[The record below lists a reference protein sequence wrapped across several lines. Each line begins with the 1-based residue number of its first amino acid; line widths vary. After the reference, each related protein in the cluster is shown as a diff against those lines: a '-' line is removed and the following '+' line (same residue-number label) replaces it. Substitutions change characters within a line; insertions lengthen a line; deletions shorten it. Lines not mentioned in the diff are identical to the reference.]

1 MADVNKEIALKV
13 TTDVN
18 QTTQQFKSAT
28 EELKKT
34 QKSLVEMAL
43 AGKQGTK
50 EFREMETRAGQLR
63 DAIGDV
69 RQRVNA
75 LASDTPKLDL
85 LTGAA
90 QGIAGGFAAAQGAAA
105 LFGSENEEVQQ
116 AILKTQGAM
125 ALLNGV
131 QQVANTLNKDSA
143 FMTQAN
149 AMAQRAYGVA
159 VGAST
164 GALKL
169 FRLALIATGI
179 GAAVVAVGL
188 LVANFEKLK
197 SAVMGFIETSKPLQ
211 AIVTF
216 ITEGFTKLGRA
227 IGIIPSESVKATRQ
241 MIDDLEKQKKLLEA
255 AGADTAAISRRI
267 LELRLQVAK
276 ETKDGIAEIEEE
288 ITLFEAKE
296 GKKRADAD
304 KAAKEKRLAE
314 EKKQLEEIKKLREQA
329 AADQKAIDQIAIDAQ
344 NALIQRALDA
354 TKELQQINEQR
365 RRAALT
371 ARQREREDIIAD
383 SERKIALLREL
394 GASELE
400 IIMEQNR
407 LRGILAKQIAD
418 EEVRI
423 AKEAG
428 LKMQQDRA
436 IVFDAIVQTTRA
448 GLQGIADLSAFFAG
462 QDEQRQRKAFEI
474 QKKANIAITLIDSIL
489 SAQKAYKSL
498 AEIPVVGTVL
508 GAVAAA
514 SALAAGL
521 ARVAA
526 IRNTTF
532 GAATTSAA
540 PQAVRQAG
548 VQGNAPLAF
557 NPNQSTPINPM
568 QNNTNSTGQQ
578 GAQRVY
584 VLERDI
590 SSVGRRVKNV
600 ENFATFGN

>member
-13 TTDVN
+13 TTDVG

-50 EFREMETRAGQLR
+50 EFREMEARAGQLR

-159 VGAST
+159 VGTST

-179 GAAVVAVGL
+179 GAAVVAVGM
-188 LVANFEKLK
+188 LVANWDKLT
-197 SAVMGFIETSKPLQ
+197 SAIMKFVNESPVLTKILDFITSKFQ
-211 AIVTF
+211 
-216 ITEGFTKLGRA
+216 KLGQA
-227 IGIIPSESVKATRQ
+227 LGFLATAAEKSLEVQ
-241 MIDDLEKQKKLLEA
+241 IEVFEKQKRLLEA
-255 AGADTAAISRRI
+255 QGKDTTEIERAILQRKLELAKEHNKDVEKAQEELQLFEEKILFKRNQAIKAANEKALKERQAAIEKAR
-267 LELRLQVAK
+267 
-276 ETKDGIAEIEEE
+276 EE
-288 ITLFEAKE
+288 
-296 GKKRADAD
+296 D
-304 KAAKEKRLAE
+304 K
-314 EKKQLEEIKKLREQA
+314 
-329 AADQKAIDQIAIDAQ
+329 
-344 NALIQRALDA
+344 
-354 TKELQQINEQR
+354 KELEALNEHLRQMEVSRMKAERIRQENEEAANVVRMQAEAQR
-365 RRAALT
+365 RLKIQAEQEKFNAIKLADENFLQDQMYQLT
-371 ARQREREDIIAD
+371 ANSFQA
-383 SERKIALLREL
+383 
-394 GASELE
+394 
-400 IIMEQNR
+400 
-407 LRGILAKQIAD
+407 
-418 EEVRI
+418 
-423 AKEAG
+423 
-428 LKMQQDRA
+428 
-436 IVFDAIVQTTRA
+436 
-448 GLQGIADLSAFFAG
+448 IADLSAFFAG
-462 QDEQRQRKAFEI
+462 QSEEGQERAFKI
-474 QKKANIAITLIDSIL
+474 QKAMNIAKTLVETY
-489 SAQKAYKSL
+489 SAAQSAYASQL
-498 AEIPVVGTVL
+498 TIPDPSAPIRA
-508 GAVAAA
+508 AVAAGIA
-514 SALAAGL
+514 IAAGL

-526 IRNTTF
+526 IRNTNFNRAST
-532 GAATTSAA
+532 G
-540 PQAVRQAG
+540 VVAG
-548 VQGNAPLAF
+548 IRPAGYSSGGGTPLAF

-568 QNNTNSTGQQ
+568 QTNTNSTGQQ

-590 SSVGRRVKNV
+590 SSVGRKVRNV